1 MRVIAS
7 PPSSSLTV
15 APFLSP
21 PLLSLSLL
29 PSLSQ
34 AIDKITL
41 RSRHAHALAG
51 LLTRINF
58 YERCGA
64 LDEALGGLQLG
75 SAHTHFER
83 ERERDAAVT
92 GEGLE
97 GAGASSYSASDTLV
111 GYLRQL

>member
-1 MRVIAS
+1 MKVNADALVS
-7 PPSSSLTV
+7 
-15 APFLSP
+15 
-21 PLLSLSLL
+21 
-29 PSLSQ
+29 
-34 AIDKITL
+34 
-41 RSRHAHALAG
+41 HAHALAG

-83 ERERDAAVT
+83 EREREAAAA

-97 GAGASSYSASDTLV
+97 SAGASSYSASDTLV